1 MNALE
6 LEFILNRICHSLLVF
21 FSFTLTFRSS
31 GFSAFNLIL
40 LFLQITPIVH
50 LLQEIYCG
58 IFNKSYENP
67 KQMNAFCHFL
77 VQLPLSLTKIDVY
90 SVWSITQY
98 GHIQQISNW
107 KPTNVCIYH
116 WHNLLDTNESSLAF
130 VLFYGKHTNQL
141 RKIT

>member
-1 MNALE
+1 MLWNWNSYWTAYAIHCWFFFLSPS
-6 LEFILNRICHSLLVF
+6 LFVPVVLLHSISSFCFCKSRQLCICCKKYIAAFSTKVMRI
-21 FSFTLTFRSS
+21 
-31 GFSAFNLIL
+31 
-40 LFLQITPIVH
+40 Q
-50 LLQEIYCG
+50 
-58 IFNKSYENP
+58 NKW
-67 KQMNAFCHFL
+67 NAFCHFL
-77 VQLPLSLTKIDVY
+77 VLLPLSLTKIDVY